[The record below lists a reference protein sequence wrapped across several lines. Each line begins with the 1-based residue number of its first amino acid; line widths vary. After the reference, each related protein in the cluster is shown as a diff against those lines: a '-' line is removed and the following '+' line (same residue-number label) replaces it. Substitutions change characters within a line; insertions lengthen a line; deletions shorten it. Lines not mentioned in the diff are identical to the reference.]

1 MCIILSKP
9 AGVAMPGI
17 DVLQNCWER
26 NPHGAGYAVARD
38 GAVYIHKGFMTWDNF
53 ATIDF
58 DGLTDYSCVFHFRF
72 ATHGSQSAGNCHPFP
87 ATGNLRRKT
96 CKTDVAIAHN
106 GIISQV
112 KIAKNDYSDTMSY
125 IEQKIAPHWKQCK
138 AKGSYMYSVKSS
150 QKVLLDETGSK
161 WSFLYPSGHIINVG
175 QGVKAN
181 GLWYSN
187 AGFEGFASFQIEP
200 HRLACL
206 NRWARSRS
214 STDEITPVRPLAM
227 TGYF

>member
-1 MCIILSKP
+1 MCIIIAKP
-9 AGVAMPGI
+9 AGIPLPNI
-17 DVLQNCWER
+17 ETLRTCWER

-38 GAVYIHKGFMTWDNF
+38 GAVHIHKGFMTWNDF

-87 ATGNLRRKT
+87 VTGNLRR
-96 CKTDVAIAHN
+96 CYRKTDVAIAHN
-106 GIISQV
+106 GVINHI
-112 KIAKNDYSDTMSY
+112 KITKKDYSDTMSY
-125 IEQKIAPHWKQCK
+125 IEKTIAPLWKQCK

-161 WSFLYPSGHIINVG
+161 WSFLYPNGTIINVG
-175 QGVKAN
+175 QGITEN
-181 GLWYSN
+181 GQWYSN
-187 AGFEGFASFQIEP
+187 AGFERFASFQIEP

-214 STDEITPVRPLAM
+214 SADERMPVRPLAM